1 MQTSYTQTAEDRVAK
16 EDVDKNGSK
25 NLKDTEKSDPENE
38 PSGTDVE
45 VDESED
51 FTTSFL
57 KNFKRG

>member
-1 MQTSYTQTAEDRVAK
+1 MQTSYTQTAEDRIAK
-16 EDVDKNGSK
+16 EDVDKSEK
-25 NLKDTEKSDPENE
+25 KDPKDTEKSDPENE